1 MVFVGEF
8 VTCVSCRKKTYFVSW
23 ERSKVDIV
31 TLRFNKTKGEQ
42 VNCCW
47 PKQLNWV
54 DEDAIIKN
62 LRFQK
67 SWGLFFNLYLQTIMF
82 NCFIRSSICWGISIV
97 FTHFNEMWLPKLQ
110 CININVNKKCWEYSW
125 LFYNI
130 FYRIAKKN
138 VIINKLSYRIGN
150 IRCFTFPSNVKPPT
164 LLFITFQL
172 WFLCAS
178 WFLHLKIR
186 L

>member
-1 MVFVGEF
+1 MTLMKLLLFFNGFCWWIRDV
-8 VTCVSCRKKTYFVSW
+8 CVSCRKKTYFVSW

-97 FTHFNEMWLPKLQ
+97 FTHFNEMWFPKLQ
-110 CININVNKKCWEYSW
+110 CMVWWALI
-125 LFYNI
+125 
-130 FYRIAKKN
+130 
-138 VIINKLSYRIGN
+138 
-150 IRCFTFPSNVKPPT
+150 
-164 LLFITFQL
+164 
-172 WFLCAS
+172 
-178 WFLHLKIR
+178 
-186 L
+186 